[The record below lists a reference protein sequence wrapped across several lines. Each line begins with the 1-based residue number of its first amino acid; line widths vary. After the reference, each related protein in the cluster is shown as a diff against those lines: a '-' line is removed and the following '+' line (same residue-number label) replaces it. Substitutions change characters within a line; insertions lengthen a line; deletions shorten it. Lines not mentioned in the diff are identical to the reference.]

1 MIVIIVG
8 FSRQARQ
15 RKRESETERINKEEE
30 ETDDFGRKQWTGLTY
45 GSFGLWVNYTLVP
58 LVYQIIL
65 IKDYSVQ
72 K

>member
-15 RKRESETERINKEEE
+15 RKRESETERIKEEEE

-45 GSFGLWVNYTLVP
+45 GSFGL
-58 LVYQIIL
+58 
-65 IKDYSVQ
+65 
-72 K
+72 

>member
-30 ETDDFGRKQWTGLTY
+30 EETDDFGRKQWTGLMA
-45 GSFGLWVNYTLVP
+45 LLVFE
-58 LVYQIIL
+58 LIIL
-65 IKDYSVQ
+65 WSL
-72 K
+72 

>member
-30 ETDDFGRKQWTGLTY
+30 EETDDFGRKQWTGLMA
-45 GSFGLWVNYTLVP
+45 LLVFE
-58 LVYQIIL
+58 LIIL
-65 IKDYSVQ
+65 
-72 K
+72 